1 MFSQRL
7 WTLAGLILLAPVLAQ
22 VVTKF
27 PFSGDY
33 RKELVQYATVER
45 PDGKSR
51 DIYISKAAVEA
62 VRKSEPI
69 PVGTVIAID
78 LHSAA
83 TLPKSSETDASSN
96 GDYQKD
102 GQGLW
107 VRALDDPYL
116 HVLQKV
122 PGEGSKAWIFGAF
135 DPKTGAPEPGS
146 SVPSDCLE
154 CHRTALATDMVHTFD
169 QLVRFAQTGKVQRV
183 YCNQPGRQLCGFV
196 DIGKNSN

>member
-1 MFSQRL
+1 MFSRRFSI
-7 WTLAGLILLAPVLAQ
+7 LAGLILVAPVLAQ

-27 PFSGDY
+27 PFGGDY
-33 RKELVQYATVER
+33 RKELLQYATVER

-62 VRKSEPI
+62 VRQGQPI
-69 PVGTVIAID
+69 PVGTVIAVD
-78 LHSAA
+78 LHTALSRDG
-83 TLPKSSETDASSN
+83 K
-96 GDYQKD
+96 YQKD
-102 GQGLW
+102 AQGLW
-107 VRALDDPYL
+107 VRAQDDPYL

-122 PGEGSKAWIFGAF
+122 LGKGSKAWIFGAF
-135 DPKTGAPEPGS
+135 DPTTGQPEPGA

-154 CHRTALATDMVHTFD
+154 CHRSALATDMVHTFD
-169 QLVRFAQTGKVQRV
+169 QLVRFAQTGRVQRV